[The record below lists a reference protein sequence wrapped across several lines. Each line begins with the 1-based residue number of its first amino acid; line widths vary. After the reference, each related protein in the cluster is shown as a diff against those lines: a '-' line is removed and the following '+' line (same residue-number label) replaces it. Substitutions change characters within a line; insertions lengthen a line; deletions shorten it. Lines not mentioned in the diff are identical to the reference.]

1 MKKIMSIFIVMALV
15 IGIIPYNTT
24 KAKTKYDREMISG
37 YVTANYSAQDE
48 KIMKALKKNAWSS
61 RANEDST
68 IVSRSYAMY
77 KIYKALKDLGI
88 VDGTNYDWDEEGF
101 KPISLR
107 AAGYT
112 KILGPTKTQ
121 RKAVKWML
129 TNSAYYYT
137 NIERGIRKPEPFDG
151 YQQLTRA
158 ELVNMIGSAI
168 MRIYP
173 QNLKDYALST
183 TWESS
188 PDFYGFDA
196 DETAFYKGVIVGT
209 EIELDD
215 YATKEDLSRALKNFK
230 IVAKYAIRP
239 VYKDTPKAYTKEECL
254 AEVAE
259 LQSWL
264 EERYGA
270 KMEMM
275 YGTDEIYRI
284 EGHGMRNSSRVEF
297 DLADYDGGASKCWMI
312 TLNFTLSLSNGQ
324 RYVFRGTKISF
335 IDTIKKIIT
344 VNLG

>member
-1 MKKIMSIFIVMALV
+1 MKRIIGLFIVMALV

-61 RANEDST
+61 RANEDSP

-77 KIYKALKDLGI
+77 KIYKTLKNLGI

-107 AAGYT
+107 TAGYT

-121 RKAVKWML
+121 RKAIKWML
-129 TNSAYYYT
+129 TNSAYYFG
-137 NIERGIRKPEPFDG
+137 NQEIGLRKPEPFDG
-151 YQQLTRA
+151 FQQLTRV
-158 ELVNMIGSAI
+158 ELANMLGAALN
-168 MRIYP
+168 RFYP
-173 QNLKDYALST
+173 ANLKDYALGS
-183 TWESS
+183 TWESR
-188 PDFYGFDA
+188 PEFYGFYA
-196 DETAFYKGVIVGT
+196 EETAFYKGVIVGT

-215 YATKEDLSRALKNFK
+215 YATKEDLRRALKNFK
-230 IVAKYAIRP
+230 IVAKYATRS
-239 VYKDTPKAYTKEECL
+239 VYKDSPKAYTKEECL

-259 LQSWL
+259 LQDWL

-270 KMEMM
+270 KMEAM
-275 YGTDEIYRI
+275 YGTDNIYRI
-284 EGHGMRNSSRVEF
+284 EGHGMRDSWVEF
-297 DLADYDGGASKCWMI
+297 YMADYNGGASRCWNI
-312 TLNFTLSLSNGQ
+312 TLNFTLSLSNGRQ
-324 RYVFRGTKISF
+324 YVFRGDKISF
-335 IDTIKKIIT
+335 IDTIKNLIT

>member
-1 MKKIMSIFIVMALV
+1 MKRIIGLFIVMALV

-24 KAKTKYDREMISG
+24 KAKTNYDRVLIYD
-37 YVTANYSAQDE
+37 YVLDNYSAQDE

-77 KIYKALKDLGI
+77 KIYKALKDLGV
-88 VDGTNYDWDEEGF
+88 VDGTSYDWDEEGF

-107 AAGYT
+107 TAGYT

-129 TNSAYYYT
+129 TNSAYYFS
-137 NIERGIRKPEPFDG
+137 NQEEHSVPFDG
-151 YQQLTRA
+151 YEQLTRVDLA
-158 ELVNMIGSAI
+158 NMLSSTLQ
-168 MRIYP
+168 RFYP
-173 QNLKDYALST
+173 ANLKDYSLGT
-183 TWESS
+183 TWEAR
-188 PDFYGFDA
+188 PELYGREIP
-196 DETAFYKGVIVGT
+196 ETAFYKGVIVGT

-230 IVAKYAIRP
+230 IVAKYANRP

-284 EGHGMRNSSRVEF
+284 EGHGMRDSWVEF
-297 DLADYDGGASKCWMI
+297 DMADYNSGASRCWI
-312 TLNFTLSLSNGQ
+312 VTLNFTLSLSNGKQ
-324 RYVFRGTKISF
+324 YVFRGDKISF

-344 VNLG
+344 VNLGNP

>member
-1 MKKIMSIFIVMALV
+1 MKRIIGLFIVMALV

-24 KAKTKYDREMISG
+24 KAKTNYDRVLIYD
-37 YVTANYSAQDE
+37 YVLDNYSDQDE

-88 VDGTNYDWDEEGF
+88 VDGTNYDWDEDNR

-107 AAGYT
+107 VSGYT

-121 RKAVKWML
+121 RKAAKWML
-129 TNSAYYYT
+129 THMAYYFS
-137 NIERGIRKPEPFDG
+137 NQEERPVPFNG
-151 YQQLTRA
+151 YEQLTRVDLA
-158 ELVNMIGSAI
+158 NMFSSTLQ
-168 MRIYP
+168 RFYP
-173 QNLKDYALST
+173 ANLKDYSLGT
-183 TWESS
+183 TWEAR
-188 PDFYGFDA
+188 PELYGREIP
-196 DETAFYKGVIVGT
+196 ETAFYKGVIVGT

-230 IVAKYAIRP
+230 KVAKNAIQP
-239 VYKDTPKAYTKEECL
+239 VYKDTPKEYTREEFL

-270 KMEMM
+270 KMEAW
-275 YGTDEIYRI
+275 YGTDNIYRI
-284 EGHGMRNSSRVEF
+284 EGHGMRDSWVEF
-297 DLADYDGGASKCWMI
+297 DMADYDGGASRCWDI

-324 RYVFRGTKISF
+324 RYHFRGDKISF

-344 VNLG
+344 VNLGNP